1 MTDNE
6 LFHWLEQQNLTRDN
20 IGEMLGYSKR
30 TVDNWYSDQKIPDP
44 ARQHLRRII
53 TESQQPGSLRFTL
66 SQWDSIEAARIAAGY
81 TDRTEFF
88 TAALTDYARRH
99 APSADK
105 ITQLPDPLTRV
116 ADDEPPYT
124 HTGKGA
130 KAKGSQSKLA

>member
-88 TAALTDYARRH
+88 TAALTDYARQSSVPCAHTRSSH
-99 APSADK
+99 TSSPASSLRM
-105 ITQLPDPLTRV
+105 ITPAVCGPVTSPVSDVR
-116 ADDEPPYT
+116 
-124 HTGKGA
+124 
-130 KAKGSQSKLA
+130 